1 MIHLQMQPDGTFT
14 MTIKITPENG
24 LLPND
29 PLPHRLSAYLENKF
43 FERAMDL
50 LYYQG
55 PIRRPRIDG
64 FWESER
70 LLYAYETFSEYF
82 PVKVLYKHRHVLW
95 LIKRNP
101 SKAQDVSEKYDI
113 SCLAGERE
121 YLNHMLKEALE
132 VYLSSED
139 DSLEITGIDELKE
152 YVRLLSN

>member
-1 MIHLQMQPDGTFT
+1 MQLDGTLP
-14 MTIKITPENG
+14 MTIKITPEDYFPPNG
-24 LLPND
+24 D
-29 PLPHRLSAYLENKF
+29 LPHRLSAYLENRF

-55 PIRRPRIDG
+55 PTRRPKTG
-64 FWESER
+64 TYWYSEQ
-70 LLYAYETFSEYF
+70 LLGAYNTFSEYF

-101 SKAQDVSEKYDI
+101 SKAQEIAEEYDI
-113 SCLAGERE
+113 PCLASERA
-121 YLNHMLKEALE
+121 YLNHVLEEALE